1 MLWGDEKRLCLLYAL
16 TPVHAGAG
24 QALKAIDLPI
34 QRERHTAW
42 PMVQA
47 SGIKGAL
54 RDWCERS
61 WKNNGIDK
69 DLVECIFG
77 KAGEEGENWA
87 GAVTVS
93 DARLLLFPVRSNVAP
108 FVHVTCPAVLKR
120 LKEDLALL
128 REEVKELS
136 APDLEDVNKFVP
148 LRGDLRQELIL
159 EDMFVTKTNSQ
170 EDEKQPNWFEQNVP
184 DAEKIVLVSD
194 EVFGYLVR
202 TATEVQAHIA
212 IDDDTGTAKD
222 GSLRYQE
229 YLPSDSV
236 LYFLAF
242 FAADRK
248 PDSKCKEKGARL
260 LANDVANLIE
270 QTVSSHLQI
279 GGDFTLGKGICKVKW
294 LMPNGSSG
302 GQK

>member
-16 TPVHAGAG
+16 TPIHAGAG

-54 RDWCERS
+54 RDWCERA

-69 DLVECIFG
+69 DLVDCIFG
-77 KAGEEGENWA
+77 RAGEEGENWA
-87 GAVTVS
+87 GAVTVT
-93 DARLLLFPVRSNVAP
+93 DARLLLFPVRSNGAP
-108 FVHVTCPAVLKR
+108 FVHVTCPAVLRR
-120 LKEDLALL
+120 LKEDLMLL
-128 REEVKELS
+128 GLKEVPIQKV
-136 APDLEDVNKFVP
+136 DEDKFVP
-148 LRGDLRQELIL
+148 LVGDFSDQVIL
-159 EDMFVTKTNSQ
+159 EDMVVTKLNGTQ
-170 EDEKQPNWFEQNVP
+170 KAEVPTWFTQSIP

-194 EVFGYLVR
+194 KVFGYLVR

-229 YLPSDSV
+229 YLPADSV

-242 FAADRK
+242 FADDRK
-248 PDSKCKEKGARL
+248 PDSKCKEKGTRL

-270 QTVSSHLQI
+270 QAVSSHLQI
-279 GGDFTLGKGICKVKW
+279 GGDFTLGKGICKVHW
-294 LMPNGSSG
+294 MAPNSLSG
-302 GQK
+302 GAR